1 MPSQPIP
8 QGQLPIPP
16 EVQQQQMQQVCSQTG
31 APPALPAEAVLVP
44 HTIGQMGSHVFP
56 IANGQYQI
64 RTISYMEVLIPM
76 VPCPA
81 PQPPAQ

>member
-1 MPSQPIP
+1 MQPVP
-8 QGQLPIPP
+8 YQN
-16 EVQQQQMQQVCSQTG
+16 G

-44 HTIGQMGSHVFP
+44 HSIGQMGSHVFP

-64 RTISYMEVLIPM
+64 RVVSFMEVLIPM

-81 PQPPAQ
+81 QPPPQ